1 MSLQYR
7 GYILNGILAVN
18 DGVIEFQLERRG
30 IAVSGLDGGD
40 RLGRRGKR
48 AVLPEPIVRICT
60 VVDRF
65 SGSASIGRR
74 ADLLSEGN
82 RIRP

>member
-18 DGVIEFQLERRG
+18 DGVIEFQLERCG
-30 IAVSGLDGGD
+30 IAVSGLDSGD
-40 RLGRRGKR
+40 RLSRCGKC

-74 ADLLSEGN
+74 ADLLPEGN
-82 RIRP
+82 RIRS